1 MRQAS
6 WRRLRAFARDA
17 KGNVAILFGLALIP
31 MLIGVGVA
39 IDYGRALIIR
49 DRMADAADAAAL
61 AIGSWPNQTPDE
73 LKTRAQQF
81 FNANY
86 PPSTLG
92 TVGALDVQVTDDNVF
107 VTVKGTMQTT
117 FMKLANIDSL
127 NVGASTTVAK
137 KERNIELALVLD
149 ITG

>member
-1 MRQAS
+1 MQHA
-6 WRRLRAFARDA
+6 WRLRLRAFARDA
-17 KGNVAILFGLALIP
+17 RGNVAILFGIALIP
-31 MLIGVGVA
+31 ILIGVGVA
-39 IDYGRALIIR
+39 VDYGRALIIR
-49 DRMADAADAAAL
+49 NRMADAADAAAL
-61 AIGSWPNQTPDE
+61 AIGSWPNQTQDQ

-92 TVGALDVQVTDDNVF
+92 TVGALDVQFSGDNIL
-107 VTVKGTMQTT
+107 VTVKGKMQTS

-127 NVGASTTVAK
+127 NVGASATIAK